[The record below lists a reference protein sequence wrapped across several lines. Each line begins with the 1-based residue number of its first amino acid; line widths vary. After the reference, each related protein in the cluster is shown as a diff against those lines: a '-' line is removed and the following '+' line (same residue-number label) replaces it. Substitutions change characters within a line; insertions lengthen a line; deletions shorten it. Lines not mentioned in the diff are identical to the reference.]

1 MSADNKLSLIYD
13 LIVDERTD
21 QACATEEENSA
32 PLKELLIHPLLKRPG
47 SDPMEN
53 YFSNLSFFGK
63 VVEKVMGL
71 QLQRTQIISSN
82 VSPDSGSA

>member
-1 MSADNKLSLIYD
+1 MSVNNKLSIIYD

-32 PLKELLIHPLLKRPG
+32 LFKEMLIHPLLKRTG
-47 SDPMEN
+47 SGPMEN

-63 VVEKVMGL
+63 VV
-71 QLQRTQIISSN
+71 
-82 VSPDSGSA
+82 